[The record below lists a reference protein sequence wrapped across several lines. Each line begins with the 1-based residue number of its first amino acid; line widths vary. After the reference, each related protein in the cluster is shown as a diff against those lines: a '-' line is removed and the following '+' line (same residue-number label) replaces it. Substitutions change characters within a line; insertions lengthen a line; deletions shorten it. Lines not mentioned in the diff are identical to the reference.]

1 MINAI
6 SDKNGNVKKYIS
18 GDFNDNI
25 LEIKE
30 VIKEIYKNAS
40 ENQKNIMMLDSV
52 WNGFLRPDKNE
63 FDELKRFV
71 DELLNGD
78 LVKKEPELAEYLGK
92 VKEIIDLLKST
103 ENQERGI
110 YNEDRESK

>member
-6 SDKNGNVKKYIS
+6 FDKNGNVNKYIS
-18 GDFNDNI
+18 GDFNQNI
-25 LEIKE
+25 IEIKE
-30 VIKEIYKNAS
+30 VIKEIYKNAN
-40 ENQKNIMMLDSV
+40 EYQKKLMISDGL
-52 WNGFLRPDKNE
+52 WNGILRPDKNE
-63 FDELKRFV
+63 LDEIKRFA
-71 DELLNGD
+71 DELLNSD
-78 LVKKEPELAEYLGK
+78 LVKKEPELVEYLGK

>member
-6 SDKNGNVKKYIS
+6 ADGNGNVKKYIS

-30 VIKEIYKNAS
+30 VIKEIYRNAS

-63 FDELKRFV
+63 FDELKRFA
-71 DELLNGD
+71 DELLNSD
-78 LVKKEPELAEYLGK
+78 LAKKEPELADYLVK
-92 VKEIIDLLKST
+92 VKEIVDLLKSM

-110 YNEDRESK
+110 YNEDRESE